1 MIKVLNDKHIDYVF
15 RVKNSLN
22 IVKFL
27 NKNKLKEYIYIENNK
42 LYKIVSYII
51 EDKIKDKIKDKTENN
66 IEDN

>member
-27 NKNKLKEYIYIENNK
+27 IKNKLKEYIYIENNK
-42 LYKIVSYII
+42 LYKIFSYKI
-51 EDKIKDKIKDKTENN
+51 EDKTENN
-66 IEDN
+66 IEDNFQMTII